1 MGQRSKVFDV
11 LLKLGEVTRTQGDWL
26 DYEQYGVGRD
36 DVDDLIDL
44 VADDSLHTALSES
57 DEVWVPLHAWR
68 ALGQL
73 ADPRAIAPL
82 IGVFDLLCE
91 DDWALAEL
99 PIVLAMLG
107 PNAIRPL
114 AEFLTDRSRAE
125 FARVMAVSALEAIAE
140 RQPLFRDQ
148 VVSIIT
154 DYLDNEDPSALGLNG
169 SVVNSLLTLN
179 ATESIDVLRRLYERG
194 TVDLFA
200 CGDIEEV
207 EMELGLRSERSTPAP
222 NLLDLYGT
230 AGARQTKREKI
241 GRNDPCPCG
250 SGKKYKKCCL
260 Q

>member
-1 MGQRSKVFDV
+1 MGQRPTAFDV
-11 LLKLGEVTRTQGDWL
+11 LLKLGEAKRNREDWL
-26 DYEQYGVGRD
+26 KYEQYGLGRA
-36 DVDDLIDL
+36 DVDQLIDL
-44 VADDSLHTALSES
+44 VADDSLHNAPSKS
-57 DEVWVPLHAWR
+57 NEVWVPLHAWR
-68 ALGQL
+68 AIGQL
-73 ADPRAIAPL
+73 AGPRAIEPL
-82 IGVFDLLCE
+82 IGVFDSLCE

-99 PIVLAMLG
+99 PVVVAMLG

-114 AEFLTDRSRAE
+114 AEFLHDRSHEE
-125 FARVMAVSALEAIAE
+125 FARVMAVSALEEIAK

-154 DYLDNEDPSALGLNG
+154 DYLDNEDPSAQGLNG

-207 EMELGLRSERSTPAP
+207 EIELGFRVERSTPAP
-222 NLLDLYGT
+222 NLLDLYRQPGKRQ
-230 AGARQTKREKI
+230 ARREKI